1 MNLSYLIILMVAET
15 HCMDDIIIAAQ
26 WWLTPIGMSDTV
38 LYEFRT
44 FTNLQS
50 FTNLALYE
58 LILI

>member
-1 MNLSYLIILMVAET
+1 
-15 HCMDDIIIAAQ
+15 MDDIIIAAQ